1 MKYYV
6 NLCTSNLETLFA
18 DAELSEAEQTSEQT
32 EEHKI
37 VLRNERQIPVI
48 Q

>member
-18 DAELSEAEQTSEQT
+18 DEEQREAEQTSEQT
-32 EEHKI
+32 EEHEI
-37 VLRNERQIPVI
+37 FLRNERQIPVL